1 VIESEVTVDI
11 RQVGALFTDF
21 LSGRE
26 ISLTENSDGRLESL
40 HSEDAVTSALRERF
54 GSNQSFTILPKSHN
68 RSFGD
73 IDIQIGSKVYPIN
86 IKMVSESTST
96 YNGGGPKVFQYVLLG
111 KSGGTSW
118 TSLVKRLSTA
128 RPKRILNEYFYLV
141 MYKRSNRAP
150 VFVSLTDIAPSSI
163 VTNPSNPIQLKRE
176 LEITLRSE
184 EEKASF
190 ILGLLED
197 VLRKRAAP
205 YLALKGLAV

>member
-1 VIESEVTVDI
+1 VK
-11 RQVGALFTDF
+11 Q
-21 LSGRE
+21 LS
-26 ISLTENSDGRLESL
+26 
-40 HSEDAVTSALRERF
+40 A
-54 GSNQSFTILPKSHN
+54 
-68 RSFGD
+68 
-73 IDIQIGSKVYPIN
+73 
-86 IKMVSESTST
+86 
-96 YNGGGPKVFQYVLLG
+96 
-111 KSGGTSW
+111 
-118 TSLVKRLSTA
+118 A

-176 LEITLRSE
+176 LEITPRSE

-190 ILGLLED
+190 ILGLFED